1 MPKYE
6 KVFVSEELLVRLKK
20 DQDKAEGM
28 AKYWRFKNWLHYANL
43 KSWQDQGW
51 HLNYLDNGNEL
62 RHICTC
68 GLSVHIDDEPEVDG
82 FAQLNLDRVQ
92 STRGH
97 RNLPS
102 LDGVCVAFIYDF
114 KFMEEEDTYFYTALC
129 QACGDFTELLPGKAA
144 DAFVDEHNQK
154 CMSVPSSKVKG

>member
-51 HLNYLDNGNEL
+51 HYNYLDSGNEL

-68 GLSVHIDDEPEVDG
+68 GLSVHIDAAPEVGG
-82 FAQLNLDRVQ
+82 FDQLNLDLVQ
-92 STRGH
+92 RKRGH
-97 RNLPS
+97 RNMPS
-102 LDGVCVAFIYDF
+102 LEGVCVAFIYDF

-129 QACGDFTELLPGKAA
+129 QACGEFTELLPGETA
-144 DAFVDEHNQK
+144 DAFVDEHNLK
-154 CMSVPSSKVKG
+154 CMSAPSSMVNG

>member
-43 KSWQDQGW
+43 KSWQNQGW
-51 HLNYLDNGNEL
+51 HFNYLDSGNEL
-62 RHICTC
+62 RNICTC

-102 LDGVCVAFIYDF
+102 LEGVCVAFIYDF
-114 KFMEEEDTYFYTALC
+114 KFIEVENTYFYTALC

-144 DAFVDEHNQK
+144 VVFVDEHNEG
-154 CMSVPSSKVKG
+154 CRHAAEE